1 MRTWAPLWSS
11 IVDSSIW
18 DEPDYVVKIFL
29 TMIALKDSDHIY
41 RGTAYNLGQRSRK
54 TEVEV
59 LDALR
64 ILSSPDSKRVEHQ
77 EYGGRRIR
85 AVDDGWLV
93 LNGEKYR
100 EQVQIEMRRARYRRA
115 QAAYR
120 SRKKQKELRGEAAY
134 CEAMRN
140 GDHEKAENILI
151 ENLPKKC
158 Q

>member
-11 IVDSSIW
+11 IVDSSVW

-41 RGTAYNLGQRSRK
+41 RGTAYNLSTRSRK

-59 LDALR
+59 LEALR
-64 ILSSPDSKRVEHQ
+64 ILSSPDSKRVGHQ
-77 EYGGRRIR
+77 EFEGRRIR
-85 AVDDGWLV
+85 AVEEGWLI

-100 EQVQIEMRRARYRRA
+100 EQVQIEMRRARNRRA

-120 SRKKQKELRGEAAY
+120 AKKKQKALKGEDAY
-134 CEAMRN
+134 VEAMRN
-140 GDHEKAENILI
+140 GDEDRANEILTN
-151 ENLPKKC
+151 NLPRQC